1 MSRPTEPSWS
11 DRLERERLG
20 ERGYKRCEDCRK
32 LLPLN
37 VSRCRRRR
45 CPGYAPI
52 WARDTM
58 RKIRENLRVYGGLAS
73 MCTLTS
79 PGEAAGLVWDRSRC
93 VHLPGERCDGR
104 KGCRVVKGAADA
116 WNKHSRAWWRELNRI
131 CKQRADRAVGRFGY
145 ERKGGLLLY
154 EWELQRRGVWHLHF
168 VVGLDSAVE
177 RAWAVEYVRAMR
189 ELAPRK
195 GFGFV
200 DAKPLASPEPAER
213 VARYLSKYL
222 AKWEPDGSMQI
233 TETVTAAGRT
243 LLNYVSRN
251 LTTRSGV
258 TMRTLRDVRLAWAW
272 THGYAPASVLDPF
285 DLAHAVC
292 LLEQFSARSRA
303 P

>member
-1 MSRPTEPSWS
+1 
-11 DRLERERLG
+11 
-20 ERGYKRCEDCRK
+20 
-32 LLPLN
+32 
-37 VSRCRRRR
+37 
-45 CPGYAPI
+45 
-52 WARDTM
+52 
-58 RKIRENLRVYGGLAS
+58 
-73 MCTLTS
+73 
-79 PGEAAGLVWDRSRC
+79 
-93 VHLPGERCDGR
+93 
-104 KGCRVVKGAADA
+104 
-116 WNKHSRAWWRELNRI
+116 
-131 CKQRADRAVGRFGY
+131 
-145 ERKGGLLLY
+145 LLY

-168 VVGLDSAVE
+168 VVGLETAVE

-200 DAKPLASPEPAER
+200 DARPLQTPELAER

-222 AKWEPDGSMQI
+222 AKWEPDGSMEI

-243 LLNYVSRN
+243 LLTYVSRT

-258 TMRTLRDVRLAWAW
+258 TMRTLRNVRLAWAW
-272 THGYAPASVLDPF
+272 RQGYVRADVLNPF